1 MHPTH
6 VIDFIDYKLPEYQKR
21 YDESKAKHDAMLAN
35 YESKNW
41 FVKIFTDHPASYDW
55 DYWWVGSWIEQLR
68 QLQNEAIYKSKMEYE
83 SMEIDKTWHK
93 LFYKWA
99 RDNNIPY

>member
-41 FVKIFTDHPASYDW
+41 FVKIFCCHPLDKVCETLYNSVLEGDQGESRGF
-55 DYWWVGSWIEQLR
+55 VSRVELR
-68 QLQNEAIYKSKMEYE
+68 VE
-83 SMEIDKTWHK
+83 
-93 LFYKWA
+93 LFL
-99 RDNNIPY
+99 